1 MTTTE
6 LFFNAIREKNFDI
19 LTSFIDNDPDIVN
32 SRDSRGF
39 TPLIF
44 ATYFDN
50 IKVAELL
57 LSKQAE
63 VNATDYSGNTALIG
77 VCFKGNIEIALL
89 LIKNGANIEAKNNT
103 KSTPL
108 MFASTYNN
116 QSIIELLLQYGAK
129 KDCKDL
135 HGKTAHDHALQKEF
149 DHLLKLLS

>member
-6 LFFNAIREKNFDI
+6 LFFNAIREKDFDV
-19 LTSFIDNDPDIVN
+19 LKSFIDDDPKIVN
-32 SRDSRGF
+32 SQDSRGF

-50 IKVAELL
+50 IEAAKLFLL
-57 LSKQAE
+57 NQAE
-63 VNATDYSGNTALIG
+63 INTQDHSGNTALIG
-77 VCFKGNIEIALL
+77 VCFKGNTEIASL
-89 LIKNGANIEAKNNT
+89 LIQNGANIEVKNNI

-116 QSIIELLLQYGAK
+116 QSIIELLLKHGAM

-135 HGKTAHDHALQKEF
+135 HGKTAYDHANEKGF
-149 DHLLKLLS
+149 DHLLKLLR